1 MHWAARMKPSTEPSS
16 QDYTT
21 TDHSQYEPSTA
32 AYTSYGE
39 TERSGEQSPYEK
51 TDDDG
56 YSYSEAGDG
65 ESTYYEG
72 EDEVGE
78 LGEGSAGDGSYS
90 DDYSESEYSEG
101 PRRRSWLEQQ
111 AAQVAAVGTLLKM
124 QIDDLLDPN
133 RGVLFTPR
141 AQAPLR
147 RPPPPRSGTAA
158 ISWRELIELKE
169 ELIAQ
174 MAEAE
179 AMEVALEG
187 GAVHESTA
195 TAARARLRQR
205 IAAVEAKHAALEP
218 KLRELERG
226 LQEERAAEK
235 AETAPLSAQLARTRH
250 DDELLTIDEARSA
263 EVGAAAAATAA
274 RAAVEYGVLRAD
286 LAELEAVPRGLAA
299 WRQRQAEA
307 RARLAHGARL
317 FAWQRPPPRE
327 RPSAR
332 LGRWARLQRGELLHR
347 RQRVGPEGRLQAA
360 AVWARLSGLPASPTL
375 ELLEPNAQGDG
386 PQQDALGNV
395 VPTISLELGRVTAT
409 ELGVA
414 SLLGYAPS
422 PPPQAAL
429 QAATCFTL
437 HSLRGA
443 PLHLKAAD
451 RAQLSL
457 WWFGLAS
464 LCATAPGAR
473 LSPGALLWRVAR
485 LRYAESVGARQ
496 GEPGSWMQL

>member
-1 MHWAARMKPSTEPSS
+1 M
-16 QDYTT
+16 
-21 TDHSQYEPSTA
+21 
-32 AYTSYGE
+32 
-39 TERSGEQSPYEK
+39 
-51 TDDDG
+51 
-56 YSYSEAGDG
+56 
-65 ESTYYEG
+65 
-72 EDEVGE
+72 
-78 LGEGSAGDGSYS
+78 
-90 DDYSESEYSEG
+90 
-101 PRRRSWLEQQ
+101 
-111 AAQVAAVGTLLKM
+111 
-124 QIDDLLDPN
+124 
-133 RGVLFTPR
+133 
-141 AQAPLR
+141 
-147 RPPPPRSGTAA
+147 
-158 ISWRELIELKE
+158 
-169 ELIAQ
+169 
-174 MAEAE
+174 
-179 AMEVALEG
+179 ALEG
-187 GAVHESTA
+187 GAVTAAA

-205 IAAVEAKHAALEP
+205 IAAVEASTRRAALARARARP
-218 KLRELERG
+218 CRR
-226 LQEERAAEK
+226 RAAEK
-235 AETAPLSAQLARTRH
+235 AETAPLSARLARTRH

-274 RAAVEYGVLRAD
+274 RAAVECGVLRAD
-286 LAELEAVPRGLAA
+286 LAELEAGGAGGVATAAGRGASAA
-299 WRQRQAEA
+299 GARRAPLRMATAAAA
-307 RARLAHGARL
+307 RATLGA
-317 FAWQRPPPRE
+317 AG
-327 RPSAR
+327 AC
-332 LGRWARLQRGELLHR
+332 
-347 RQRVGPEGRLQAA
+347 AA
-360 AVWARLSGLPASPTL
+360 AARRAAASEAASGPGRAARRRPCGRASGLPASPTL

-464 LCATAPGAR
+464 LCATAPAAR